1 MRWMTLAHLHL
12 DRVAT
17 AWLIA
22 RFIDDH
28 AEFEFLTWDQALP
41 EEQDGL
47 TLFGVPG
54 ARFAPHDEHGTCF
67 AKVLR
72 AHELED
78 PGLQVLAEA
87 VDAGVRHALG
97 LEPARDR
104 DPDIA
109 ALGVALDLAGI
120 GFGVTSDDREHLARA
135 SPLYDAL
142 LEVCRARTLPESV
155 RERIPRLPGERSAF
169 LRAVLAERTSTVESA

>member
-22 RFIDDH
+22 RFLDDH
-28 AEFEFLTWDQALP
+28 AEFEFLAWDQTPP

-54 ARFAPHDEHGTCF
+54 ARLAPHDEHGTCF

-72 AHELED
+72 AYGLQD
-78 PGLQVLAEA
+78 PGLQLLEEA

-97 LEPARDR
+97 LEPARER

-120 GFGVTSDDREHLARA
+120 GFGVTSDDHEHLARA

-142 LEVCRARTLPESV
+142 FEVCRARTLPASV

-169 LRAVLAERTSTVESA
+169 LRAVLAERASTAEPA

>member
-22 RFIDDH
+22 RFIDEKAD
-28 AEFEFLTWDQALP
+28 FEFLAWDQAP
-41 EEQDGL
+41 PSERDGVR
-47 TLFGVPG
+47 LFGVPG
-54 ARFAPHDEHGTCF
+54 ARLAPHDEHGTCF
-67 AKVLR
+67 AKTLR
-72 AHELED
+72 AYELED
-78 PGLQVLAEA
+78 SGLQLLAEA

-97 LEPARDR
+97 LEPAPDR

-109 ALGVALDLAGI
+109 AVGVALDLAGI

-142 LEVCRARTLPESV
+142 LEVCRARTLPEDV
-155 RERIPRLPGERSAF
+155 RERIPRLPGERSVF
-169 LRAVLAERTSTVESA
+169 LRAVLAERASTTEPA